1 MWLGVSE
8 LRTTLGVMS
17 YIGRGRLV
25 WSNDGNV
32 PRGRYDSV
40 LAQVVGSNKV
50 VELVRELSVLR

>member
-1 MWLGVSE
+1 
-8 LRTTLGVMS
+8 MS
-17 YIGRGRLV
+17 CIGRGRLV